1 MNQAPQTEAV
11 WEFPCQFPVKAM
23 GRSSPEL
30 ELVVIEIIR
39 RHSPETQSDAVRLRP
54 SKAGNYTSVTVV
66 IEAFSKQQ
74 IDAIYQDL
82 TDSPHILVTL

>member
-1 MNQAPQTEAV
+1 MNQEIQTEAV

-23 GRSSPEL
+23 GRSGPEL

-39 RHSPETQSDAVRLRP
+39 RHSPETSSDSVKLRP

-66 IEAFSKQQ
+66 IEALSKQQ
-74 IDAIYQDL
+74 IEAIYQDL
-82 TDSPHILVTL
+82 TDCPHILVTL